1 MSLRFQMLLTTSLF
15 NDVYHVIHFT
25 LKAPRLLTWLK
36 NMKCGR
42 LELRKILINT
52 LIFIFYLSTLF
63 FFFLSGFSF
72 TDTDNSQDSRGRK
85 GIFIYSTLLY
95 CSSHILWKSA
105 FRNFAQSKILF
116 NYANVKS
123 FAIFVFNTSQ
133 LKSNTDWINIQYVT
147 WLHKK
152 YFLKVIIQERIYKC
166 VSHF

>member
-63 FFFLSGFSF
+63 FFFYQGFLLRTPTTHRTAGEGRGSLFIPLYFIAPLIFCERAPFEILLSLRFCLTMQMWSLLQSSSLIPVNWNQILIES
-72 TDTDNSQDSRGRK
+72 TS
-85 GIFIYSTLLY
+85 STLHGY
-95 CSSHILWKSA
+95 IKS
-105 FRNFAQSKILF
+105 
-116 NYANVKS
+116 
-123 FAIFVFNTSQ
+123 IF
-133 LKSNTDWINIQYVT
+133 
-147 WLHKK
+147 
-152 YFLKVIIQERIYKC
+152 
-166 VSHF
+166 